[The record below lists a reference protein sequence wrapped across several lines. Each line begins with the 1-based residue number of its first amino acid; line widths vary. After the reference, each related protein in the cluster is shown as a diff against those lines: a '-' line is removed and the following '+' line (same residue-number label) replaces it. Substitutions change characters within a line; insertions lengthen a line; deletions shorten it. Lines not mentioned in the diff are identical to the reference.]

1 MADHHIDLEAELRAA
16 MNDRAAALPRPLI
29 DLHRIRRRAA
39 VRRRLA
45 VGVLI
50 AILALTIAA
59 PLAFAHRMVP
69 LPRPGGS
76 KAGGIS
82 LPSATSRQ
90 PLSGGARPDIVA
102 GGTSSSQRT
111 APDSAAQPAPSVPQ
125 RNSPGSATGTL
136 PGCASRRGPL
146 PASERATLEDDAL
159 VARTSGQS
167 TLRSQLGEAG
177 DVDFSDRDVDHLL
190 PAVGSPV
197 QLEDCAGHQR
207 LAEQERDAIL
217 QQVRAAVLVTGAV
230 TSAVSDQLTGAI
242 AGAPEVAAVRRTSDT
257 IVVSAVLGGLP
268 QADSLVITMRLP
280 DCAVS
285 EVDLSHLE
293 TIDLGPLNSFDA
305 IRLRDRLHELGPAL
319 SGTAPGV
326 LTPDFTVVPPS
337 TP

>member
-16 MNDRAAALPRPLI
+16 MNDSASALPRPLI

-45 VGVLI
+45 VGALI

-59 PLAFAHRMVP
+59 PLAFAHRLVP

-76 KAGGIS
+76 KVGGIS

-90 PLSGGARPDIVA
+90 PLSGGAQPDIVA
-102 GGTSSSQRT
+102 GGTSSSQRI
-111 APDSAAQPAPSVPQ
+111 APDSAAQSAPSDPQ
-125 RNSPGSATGTL
+125 RNSLSSATGTL
-136 PGCASRRGPL
+136 RRCASRRGPL
-146 PASERATLEDDAL
+146 PASERTRLEADAHA
-159 VARTSGQS
+159 ARTSGQS

-177 DVDFSDRDVDHLL
+177 SVEFSDPDVDHLL

-197 QLEDCAGHQR
+197 RLEDCAGHQR

-242 AGAPEVAAVRRTSDT
+242 AGAPAVVAVRRTSDA
-257 IVVSAVLGGLP
+257 IVVSAVLGGLL

-285 EVDLSHLE
+285 KVDLSHLE
-293 TIDLGPLNSFDA
+293 TIDLGPLTRFDA
-305 IRLRDRLHELGPAL
+305 NRLRDRLRELGPAL
-319 SGTAPGV
+319 PGTAPGV
-326 LTPDFTVVPPS
+326 LTPDFTVVAPS
-337 TP
+337 TR

>member
-16 MNDRAAALPRPLI
+16 MNDSASALPRPLI

-45 VGVLI
+45 VGALI

-59 PLAFAHRMVP
+59 PLAFAHRLVP

-76 KAGGIS
+76 KVGGIS

-90 PLSGGARPDIVA
+90 PLSGGAQPDIVA
-102 GGTSSSQRT
+102 GGTSSSQRI
-111 APDSAAQPAPSVPQ
+111 APDSAAQSAPSDPQ
-125 RNSPGSATGTL
+125 RNSLSSATGTL
-136 PGCASRRGPL
+136 RRCASRRGPL
-146 PASERATLEDDAL
+146 PASERTRLEADAHA
-159 VARTSGQS
+159 ARTSGQS

-177 DVDFSDRDVDHLL
+177 SVEFSDPDVDQLL

-197 QLEDCAGHQR
+197 QLEDCADHQR

-242 AGAPEVAAVRRTSDT
+242 AGAPAVVAVRRTSDA
-257 IVVSAVLGGLP
+257 IVVSAVLGGLL

-285 EVDLSHLE
+285 KVDLSHLE
-293 TIDLGPLNSFDA
+293 TIDLGPLTRFDA
-305 IRLRDRLHELGPAL
+305 NRLRDRLRELGPAL
-319 SGTAPGV
+319 PGTAPGV
-326 LTPDFTVVPPS
+326 LTPDFTVVAPS
-337 TP
+337 TR